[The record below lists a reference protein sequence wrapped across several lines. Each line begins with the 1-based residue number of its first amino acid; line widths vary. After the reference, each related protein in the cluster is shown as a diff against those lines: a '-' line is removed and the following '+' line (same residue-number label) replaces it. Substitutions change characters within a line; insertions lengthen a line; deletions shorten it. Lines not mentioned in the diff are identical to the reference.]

1 MCEEKWITEY
11 GENQCGNCYEW
22 LEEEDMYCR
31 KCGGDAPYEGSED
44 DCFYQN
50 RKKKPYRPVAKRFRD
65 YYGEETNMK
74 TKVIALTLS
83 LALML
88 GVLSGNVAFAE
99 KGAFLSSKKLTIS
112 KNKSKTLKVKNTKA
126 KVKWKI
132 VSGKKNITI
141 RKKGKTAV
149 MVRGKSN
156 GTSKVQANVGR
167 KKLFCKV
174 IVKNA
179 KKTISPEPVTPVA
192 PDPITPI
199 LPAPIVTVPP
209 SPIFSQ
215 SPTATAPPLG
225 SHEEDV
231 AVLKKIIAQQR
242 AQGATVSED
251 LNNDDEYKWDN
262 NGRLWYIFWYKKN
275 LSGILDMSGLY
286 ALKQL
291 TCHDNN
297 LSGLDVRDNQNLES
311 LACNDNQL
319 SSLDLSRNVNLKQ
332 LNCPGNQLEN
342 LILNSSNLESLSC
355 SSNRLSSLDVSNSV
369 NLKILWC
376 NDNKLESLII
386 NSANLESL
394 SCSSNQLSALD
405 VSNSVNLK
413 TLGCE
418 DNELSSIDVSHNENL
433 EKLVCDDNQLSS
445 LDVSRNVN
453 LKDLSCSHNQ
463 LSTLDVSRNANLE
476 KLDCLQNQL
485 SILDLSNNKKLS
497 SLLCSYTVTVIG
509 YNK

>member
-1 MCEEKWITEY
+1 
-11 GENQCGNCYEW
+11 
-22 LEEEDMYCR
+22 
-31 KCGGDAPYEGSED
+31 
-44 DCFYQN
+44 
-50 RKKKPYRPVAKRFRD
+50 
-65 YYGEETNMK
+65 MK
-74 TKVIALTLS
+74 TKIIALTLS
-83 LALML
+83 LVLML
-88 GVLSGNVAFAE
+88 GVLSGNEAFAE
-99 KGAFLSSKKLTIS
+99 KGAFLSSKKLTIT
-112 KNKSKTLKVKNTKA
+112 KGKSKTLKVKNTKA

-149 MVRGKSN
+149 MVRGKRN

-215 SPTATAPPLG
+215 SPTATASPLG

-342 LILNSSNLESLSC
+342 LILNSANLESLSC
-355 SSNRLSSLDVSNSV
+355 SSNRLSS
-369 NLKILWC
+369 I
-376 NDNKLESLII
+376 
-386 NSANLESL
+386 
-394 SCSSNQLSALD
+394 D